1 MTELVHWADSISSTL
16 LVVLT
21 VFLLGLWLL
30 GRHTPSGPVKWPP
43 GPKPWPI
50 IGNADVFVNNQYLY
64 LTLTELAKTYGEI
77 VHLRVGVWSHMV
89 VLSGHEVIREAFI
102 DNGEFFSDRPS
113 NWPLEKYT
121 SNYKGGPFQ
130 CVHNMCW

>member
-1 MTELVHWADSISSTL
+1 MTELVPWADSISSNL
-16 LVVLT
+16 LIFLT

-30 GRHTPSGPVKWPP
+30 DSHTPSVTVKWPP

-50 IGNADVFVNNQYLY
+50 IGNADVFVNNQQLY

-77 VHLRVGVWSHMV
+77 VHLRVGVGGHMV
-89 VLSGHEVIREAFI
+89 VLSGYEVIREAFI

-121 SNYKGGPFQ
+121 SNCKGRHFP
-130 CVHNMCW
+130 CVHTICW